1 MTTIALFLSLF
12 LLIALSVP
20 IGIAIGLSTLFTALF
35 FTDSIPVMTLTQ
47 KVFTSLDS
55 FPIMAIP
62 FFMMA
67 GILMGK
73 GGVSKRLLDFA
84 GSLVGFVAGGLA
96 MVTVLTCMFFS
107 AISGSGPATVA
118 AIGSFMIPAM
128 EREKYGRGFA
138 AAITASAGAIGVII
152 PPSIPF
158 VLYGVIGGV
167 SIGSLFLAGIL
178 PGIMIGLS
186 LMIASYFI
194 IKRKSVKNAENT
206 ASQFNVLDET
216 SVTIEQMNVKRISF
230 KHVLQTFYEA
240 KWALLTPVIILGGIY
255 GSIFTPTE
263 SAAVAIMYGLIVG
276 KFIHKELI
284 WKDVYD
290 SALETI
296 QVIGATL
303 YMIGLSIAFAYVLNI
318 EQIPQQIA
326 DFILGFSTN
335 VYVVLLLIILFLL
348 VVGAFLDTIAA
359 LVILTPILL
368 PIVTQIGVDPVHFG
382 VILVTALA
390 IGFIT
395 PPVGVNLFVASA
407 IGNISIE
414 KIAVAAIP
422 LFIVMLAILFLLSYV
437 PFFSTFLPS
446 LST

>member
-276 KFIHKELI
+276 KFIHKELS

-437 PFFSTFLPS
+437 PFFSTYLPS